1 MPQCP
6 VGEGFRSRH
15 QDLGLDFNLR
25 LKRSRPP
32 HKGSMASTQA
42 RLGRLMVLSDHRA
55 LRDQADLGHREETR
69 GHQADLA
76 HREETRGR
84 QQDLVDRREEAR
96 GHQEAL
102 VEEEVLVDVLH
113 PRDQAEAQVEDQ
125 EVRRVVRH
133 PHRRQTRLDR
143 TQIGEKWLTRNS
155 FAFE

>member
-15 QDLGLDFNLR
+15 QDLGLDFNLH

-42 RLGRLMVLSDHRA
+42 RLGRLMVLLDHRA
-55 LRDQADLGHREETR
+55 LRDQADLV
-69 GHQADLA
+69 

-96 GHQEAL
+96 GLQEPM
-102 VEEEVLVDVLH
+102 VEEEAQMDVPH
-113 PRDQAEAQVEDQ
+113 PMDRAEAQVEDQ
-125 EVRRVVRH
+125 EVHRVVRH

-143 TQIGEKWLTRNS
+143 TQIGEKCLTRNS
-155 FAFE
+155 SASE